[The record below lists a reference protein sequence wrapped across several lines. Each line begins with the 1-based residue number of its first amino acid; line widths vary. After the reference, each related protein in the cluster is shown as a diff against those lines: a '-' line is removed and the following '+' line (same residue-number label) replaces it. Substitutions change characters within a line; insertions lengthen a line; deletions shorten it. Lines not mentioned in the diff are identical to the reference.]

1 MKKKKLQ
8 EMINKPDCSPKR
20 MRMIG
25 ESYIRGEILYDPV
38 AAEAWLML
46 AVRQGESEE
55 AVRAMEL
62 IARVLHRQEK
72 VLSDEDYVDIWRELQ
87 KADPKR
93 QKYLEK
99 LLELGTE
106 AQQELIK
113 NVYQICVASKTYI

>member
-1 MKKKKLQ
+1 MEKKELQ
-8 EMINKPDCSPKR
+8 EMINKPDGSPKR

-25 ESYIRGEILYDPV
+25 ESYIRGDILYDPV
-38 AAEAWLML
+38 AAEAWLTL
-46 AVRQGESEE
+46 AVGQGESEE

-87 KADPKR
+87 KAGPKR

-99 LLELGTE
+99 LLELGTRE
-106 AQQELIK
+106 QQKLIK
-113 NVYQICVASKTYI
+113 NE